1 MHPGLRPSAD
11 RSVREVCQRYDAAV
25 HRVNQQHGSEQ
36 GGVWG
41 KLCAAGVSTPKATAL
56 VSGLSF
62 PCSAQRKAEQSDDAI
77 PACSASVRQ
86 PKTEVATA
94 AGSIDMTCGGR
105 T

>member
-25 HRVNQQHGSEQ
+25 HRVNQQLCGSEQ

-41 KLCAAGVSTPKATAL
+41 KLCEQSHNVGGRSLDSKGYSPCQWFEFPLLSAKESRAKRRRN
-56 VSGLSF
+56 SGLF
-62 PCSAQRKAEQSDDAI
+62 GQCP
-77 PACSASVRQ
+77 
-86 PKTEVATA
+86 
-94 AGSIDMTCGGR
+94 IDMTCGGR